1 MPESREKRT
10 LAIKRGEPLRNH
22 CGSLRLYLP
31 LGAAKAITMDS
42 ASSRSL
48 FYRYFF
54 YGWLFRDAGCGN
66 LWQRSQ
72 AWRHNR
78 EQSRWLPTYMRRWL
92 VLGVLLFGVASFV
105 EVILS
110 SPTLSAFFYVP
121 SALSVPFNVVTAVC
135 WGFLQFDRHLQ

>member
-1 MPESREKRT
+1 LLQSREKRT
-10 LAIKRGEPLRNH
+10 LAAQQAEQRRNH
-22 CGSLRLYLP
+22 CGSLRLQVLP
-31 LGAAKAITMDS
+31 DAAKATSMES
-42 ASSRSL
+42 ASSRNL

-54 YGWLFRDAGCGN
+54 YGWLFRDVGHGN

-72 AWRHNR
+72 AWRHNK
-78 EQSRWLPTYMRRWL
+78 EQARWLPTYMRRWL
-92 VLGVLLFGVASFV
+92 VLGVVLFGVASFV

-135 WGFLQFDRHLQ
+135 WGFLQFDRHLH